1 MVQLQS
7 YLCGSWQSGT
17 GPLVDLYNPSTEEV
31 IAQTSTEGLDLAAA
45 LEHSRRVG
53 GENLRALSFSERGAL
68 LTKMANTL
76 HEHRERLL
84 DISRDCNGATRS
96 DSKFD
101 VDGATATLSA
111 YGRYG
116 SKMGDEYFQL
126 DGHASKIS
134 ANARH
139 IGQHVR
145 LARPGVAIHIN
156 AFNFPAWGAF
166 EKLAVAFLA
175 GMPVLTKPSEETAL
189 LTYEMVKILVEADFL
204 PEGSFSFLAGPP
216 QDLIDHVSEQDVVA
230 FTGSAETAAFLRS
243 KASVVNSAVRFN
255 AEADSLNAAIL
266 GADVKPGS
274 DIWYRFLNNVVTDIT
289 QKAGQ
294 KCTAVRRIL
303 VPESLVE
310 AVSEAVL
317 ERLDGT
323 RIGYP
328 VERAVEMGALASKKQ
343 LDSVRE
349 GIQAF
354 SEHAKVLCGGADPV
368 NGMHA
373 PEGKGYFVAPTL
385 FLANDSDN
393 ELFHTRE
400 IFGPCS
406 TLLPYDGSVARGL
419 ELMKKGRGSLVTA
432 VYSNDRKWL
441 KTLLLSAASWNG
453 RLFVVSAKVAD
464 SALTP
469 GTVLANQMH
478 GGPGRAGGG
487 FELGGLRALDLYT
500 NCTAIQGDRALLGK
514 LLGHTL

>member
-7 YLCGSWQSGT
+7 YLSGSWQSGT
-17 GPLVDLYNPSTEEV
+17 GNPVDLVNPSTEEV
-31 IAQTSTEGLDLAAA
+31 IAQTATEGLDLKAA
-45 LEHSRRVG
+45 LAYARTVG
-53 GENLRALSFSERGAL
+53 GANLRAMSFSERGAL
-68 LTKMANTL
+68 LTKMANVL

-101 VDGATATLSA
+101 IDGATATLSA
-111 YGRYG
+111 YGHYG
-116 SKMGDEYFQL
+116 AKLGDEYFQL
-126 DGHASKIS
+126 DGSASKIS

-145 LARPGVAIHIN
+145 LPRPGVAIHIN

-175 GMPVLTKPSEETAL
+175 GMPVLTKPAEETSL
-189 LTYEMVKILVEADFL
+189 LTYEMMKILVEADFL

-216 QDLIDHVSEQDVVA
+216 QDLIEHVEEQDVVA
-230 FTGSAETAAFLRS
+230 FTGSADTAAFLRS
-243 KASVVNSAVRFN
+243 KASVVNSACRFN

-266 GADVKPGS
+266 GVDVKIGS
-274 DIWYRFLNNVVTDIT
+274 DIWYRFINNVVTDMT

-303 VPESLVE
+303 VPDSLVE
-310 AVSEAVL
+310 AVSEALV
-317 ERLDGT
+317 ERIEGT
-323 RIGYP
+323 RVGYP
-328 VERAVEMGALASKKQ
+328 TEREVQMGALASQKQ
-343 LDSVRE
+343 LETVRE
-349 GIQAF
+349 GIQTF
-354 SEHAKVLCGGADPV
+354 SLHAKVLCGGSDAV
-368 NGMHA
+368 NGLHA

-385 FLANDSDN
+385 FLADDSSN
-393 ELFHTRE
+393 ELFHTKE

-406 TLLPYDGSVARGL
+406 TILSYDGSASQGL
-419 ELMKKGRGSLVTA
+419 ELMKKGKGSLVTA

-441 KTLLLSAASWNG
+441 QELLLSAASWNG

>member
-1 MVQLQS
+1 MTELQS
-7 YLCGSWQSGT
+7 YLSGSWNAGSGQS
-17 GPLVDLYNPSTEEV
+17 VALYNPSTEEV
-31 IAQTSTEGLDLAAA
+31 IAQTCTEGLDLAEA
-45 LEHSRRVG
+45 LEYARQVG
-53 GENLRALSFSERGAL
+53 GENLRALSFAERGAL

-84 DISRDCNGATRS
+84 IVSRECNGATRS

-116 SKMGDEYFQL
+116 EKMGDEYFQL
-126 DGHASKIS
+126 DGTPSRIS
-134 ANARH
+134 SNARH

-145 LARPGVAIHIN
+145 LPRPGVAVHIN

-166 EKLAVAFLA
+166 EKMAVAFLA
-175 GMPVLTKPSEETAL
+175 GMPVLTKPAQETAL
-189 LTYEMVKILVEADFL
+189 LTYEMIKILVEADFL
-204 PEGSFSFLAGPP
+204 PEGSLSFLAGPP
-216 QDLIDHVSEQDVVA
+216 QNLIDCVKEQDVVA
-230 FTGSAETAAFLRS
+230 FTGSASTAGILRS
-243 KASVVNSAVRFN
+243 KDSVVSSAARFN

-266 GADVKPGS
+266 GADVGVGS
-274 DIWYRFLNNVVTDIT
+274 DIWHRFINNLVNDIT

-303 VPESLVE
+303 VPDSLVE
-310 AVSEAVL
+310 AVSEALL
-317 ERLDGT
+317 ERLEGT

-328 VERAVEMGALASKKQ
+328 VERAVQMGALASKKQ
-343 LDSVRE
+343 LDSVRA

-354 SEHAKVLCGGADPV
+354 SAQSKVLCGGAEPV
-368 NGMHA
+368 QGLHA

-385 FLANDSDN
+385 FLANDSDA
-393 ELFHTRE
+393 EIFHSQE

-406 TLLPYDGSVARGL
+406 TILSYDGSAERAL
-419 ELMKKGRGSLVTA
+419 TLMKKGCGSLVTS

-441 KTLLLSAASWNG
+441 QSILLSAASWNG

-514 LLGHTL
+514 LIGHSL